1 MRKHSAP
8 LALLA
13 TLLAAATATAGPQ
26 TVQFQGR
33 LTDSNGQPVDGVVPR
48 LVFRLYSTAT
58 PTPMGFVW
66 GEVHENVPAVRG
78 VFSVQLGAGTRT
90 VDAAGVETAGPN
102 PLDVEFDGGPRW
114 LETSVALLP
123 ATPATPVAP
132 PTPVASVPFAL
143 RAESATQADSATT
156 ALHADG
162 AAVSSALTNPAA
174 PTGPGLTITDLDTRY
189 VRTTG
194 GGGNVV
200 RSLNGQVN
208 DVSIVAGTNVTLTSG
223 PGTITINSTGG
234 GLDLATA
241 DARYFNVSGDVA
253 AQVNVNGPIFA
264 DTVSANELRGVL
276 VAGGFRWGVAN
287 AITTQQGQ
295 IGGSLLFRNF
305 DGSYTN
311 CGIATQQFN
320 AIDLF
325 IGPRVVATTS
335 IQAPVKNFV
344 VPHPNDP
351 TKEIVYTCIEGP
363 EAGMYCRGSATLVN
377 GQATIDLP
385 EHFAAMA
392 AAGTLTVQLTPIG
405 DCRGLFVVSK
415 APGQV
420 VVRECQGGTSGVTF
434 DYFVSAR
441 RAGFDAPVVRARQ
454 TP

>member
-1 MRKHSAP
+1 MKKHSLSAP
-8 LALLA
+8 LALIA
-13 TLLAAATATAGPQ
+13 TLLGAATASAGPQ

-78 VFSVQLGAGTRT
+78 VFAVQLGAGTRT

-123 ATPATPVAP
+123 ATPATPLAP

-143 RAESATQADSATT
+143 RADAASRADSATT
-156 ALHADG
+156 AVHADG

-189 VRTTG
+189 VRTSG

-208 DVSIVAGTNVTLTSG
+208 DVSIVAGTNVTVTSG
-223 PGTITINSTGG
+223 PGTVTISAIGGG

-241 DARYFNVSGDVA
+241 DNRYVNSVGGDILSGDYGVSGTLQTTA
-253 AQVNVNGPIFA
+253 LRPGRLLGNGVGTA
-264 DTVSANELRGVL
+264 L
-276 VAGGFRWGVAN
+276 VAEVGEFRVAPQ
-287 AITTQQGQ
+287 A
-295 IGGSLLFRNF
+295 GSSTPATLTVRGP
-305 DGSYTN
+305 DGSITGSGFAAGRVD
-311 CGIATQQFN
+311 CQQ
-320 AIDLF
+320 LF
-325 IGPRVVATTS
+325 VTGTKA
-335 IQAPVKNFV
+335 FV
-344 VPHPNDP
+344 VPHPNDS
-351 TKEIVYTCIEGP
+351 TKEIVYCSLEGP
-363 EAGMYCRGSATLVN
+363 ESGMYARGSATLSG

-385 EHFAAMA
+385 DHFAALA
-392 AAGTLTVQLTPIG
+392 VAGTITVQLTPTG
-405 DCRGLFVVSK
+405 DCKGLFVVSK
-415 APGQV
+415 TPGQV
-420 VVRECQGGTSGVTF
+420 VVRECQGGTSATGF
-434 DYFVSAR
+434 DYFVCAKRSGA
-441 RAGFDAPVVRARQ
+441 DVPVVRDR